1 MKHVPALP
9 YSIGISSIPRNIH
22 PYSGGRVWAEP
33 TESFP
38 AADAC
43 LACKKFKKMY
53 KIYRIGNTIIRKEIR
68 QHKSNEI
75 RQQISTYLIA
85 YRERLFP
92 HRHKIFYSLLTQA
105 ANTAV
110 SKFTGLVFLYFQ
122 EGFPTREVDSPEN
135 LYLYLPYVPV
145 SRITDIRNTHMVLN
159 CLLLLSRQYCK

>member
-53 KIYRIGNTIIRKEIR
+53 RIYRIGNTIIRKEIR

-92 HRHKIFYSLLTQA
+92 HRHKIFYSLIQVKKVIIVSNKKCEQA
-105 ANTAV
+105 V
-110 SKFTGLVFLYFQ
+110 HLYRKF
-122 EGFPTREVDSPEN
+122 GFKEIPVDKKK
-135 LYLYLPYVPV
+135 LRL
-145 SRITDIRNTHMVLN
+145 
-159 CLLLLSRQYCK
+159 